1 MTVEGQA
8 AVLEEAPTPGVVP
21 NPADLGCTI
30 ARMPGAP
37 LKPAGGLPPRIEIP
51 RWMQLVGLP
60 LLLVLAW
67 VVAGAVR
74 HVVFLFLVAL
84 LIALLLNPLV
94 RGLGRV
100 WIPRGLGVAIVYLSF
115 AAAVALA
122 VIALAT
128 VVVQQTRHASHR
140 VDNYFT
146 VASGH
151 PRETG
156 AAHDLTRFQHWLDT
170 HHLQRVRV
178 EKQGTT
184 FLNSIGTKDVE
195 KYTTKALNWAEGAGL
210 AVVGLLFSIVLVIV
224 VSVYMLLDMHRLAAA
239 VDRRFPPRPGSDAVD
254 RADGAG
260 ARELREGADRALGD
274 HRHRA
279 RASASGCSASSAC
292 CRTAAATRC
301 SSASGWA
308 ITELIPYVGPWL
320 GAAPPVLYALVQHP
334 LSALWVAL
342 LFLGIQQLEGH
353 IVVPK
358 VMGHSLRLHP
368 LLVIFGLL
376 AGGEIYGFPGILV
389 ALPLLAAEPRG
400 LGVLRRARRART
412 LDHRPAGERSG
423 GRRSRSRRTG
433 EPGRIRLPLSA
444 PLLRAIRVA
453 RRFGDVE
460 ALAPTDLEL
469 APGETVALVGP
480 NGAGKSTLLAILA
493 GALEPTEG
501 SVESHA
507 RIGWVPQRPAQYA
520 RLSPRENLELFARLE
535 GVRDP
540 VGAARDLLQRFS
552 LPTGPQPAASS
563 RSATASG

>member
-1 MTVEGQA
+1 MAVEGQA

-21 NPADLGCTI
+21 NPADLRCTI
-30 ARMPGAP
+30 ARMPAASF
-37 LKPAGGLPPRIEIP
+37 KPADAPPAREAAPSGTTRIEIP
-51 RWMQLVGLP
+51 RWIQLVGLP
-60 LLLVLAW
+60 LVLVLVW
-67 VVAGAVR
+67 IVAGAVR

-140 VDNYFT
+140 IDNYFT

-151 PRETG
+151 PHETG
-156 AAHDLTRFQHWLDT
+156 AAQDLTRFQHWLDT
-170 HHLQRVRV
+170 HHLQRVKV
-178 EKQGTT
+178 EKQGTK

-239 VDRRFPPRPGSDAVD
+239 VNRRFPPYPGRSPLIE
-254 RADGAG
+254 RM
-260 ARELREGADRALGD
+260 ERAL
-274 HRHRA
+274 
-279 RASASGCSASSAC
+279 ASYVKGQIALSAIIGVSAGFGVWMLGVVGLLPNGG
-292 CRTAAATRC
+292 RYALLFGA
-301 SSASGWA
+301 WVA

-389 ALPLLAAEPRG
+389 ALPLLAAG
-400 LGVLRRARRART
+400 RAVWEFF
-412 LDHRPAGERSG
+412 GER
-423 GRRSRSRRTG
+423 
-433 EPGRIRLPLSA
+433 
-444 PLLRAIRVA
+444 V
-453 RRFGDVE
+453 
-460 ALAPTDLEL
+460 EL
-469 APGETVALVGP
+469 APWTTDQPVSEA
-480 NGAGKSTLLAILA
+480 AGVDLAPA
-493 GALEPTEG
+493 AP
-501 SVESHA
+501 ES
-507 RIGWVPQRPAQYA
+507 
-520 RLSPRENLELFARLE
+520 
-535 GVRDP
+535 
-540 VGAARDLLQRFS
+540 
-552 LPTGPQPAASS
+552 PAAS
-563 RSATASG
+563 ASP